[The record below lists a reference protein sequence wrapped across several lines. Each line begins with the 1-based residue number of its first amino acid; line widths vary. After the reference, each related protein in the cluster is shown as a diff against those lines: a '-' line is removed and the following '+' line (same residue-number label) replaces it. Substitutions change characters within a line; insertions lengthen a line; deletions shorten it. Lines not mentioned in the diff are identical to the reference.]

1 MISFYS
7 LKSKITATF
16 MVSILLLLILSYI
29 SFELQI
35 ENRKADI
42 VKQERDIVRYI
53 YQYFFQTK
61 NMDISFLQSQNIK
74 LITDKKNTIDIINL
88 FSQKEREMGYSTISY
103 QQRRFIFVR
112 INQFIF
118 IFENMN
124 KPKFPTSI
132 LIIFIGGLIFLLSL
146 YFMIINSLKP
156 LTTLKNK
163 IHTFSQGNL
172 DINCKSDKKDEI
184 AQVANEFHHAVQKIK
199 ELKHSRQLLLR
210 AIMHELKTP
219 IAKGKLV
226 TEMTINQK
234 YKEKLHNIFNRL
246 NLLIDEFAKI
256 EMITS
261 KNFNTNLKD
270 YKMTD
275 IIDASID
282 MLMLDNPHNH
292 IKIEIKKDYIIQADF
307 QLLPLAIKNL
317 LDNAIKY
324 NSTKSITIVINNA
337 IEITNIGSQ
346 LDEPLQNY
354 YTPFRTKSHGL
365 GLGLYIVKNILDIH
379 KLQLIYSYKTPLNK
393 FMIIAKS

>member
-1 MISFYS
+1 
-7 LKSKITATF
+7 

-29 SFELQI
+29 SFELQV
-35 ENRKADI
+35 ENRKTDI
-42 VKQERDIVRYI
+42 ITQERDIVRYI

-74 LITDKKNTIDIINL
+74 LITDKKSTIDIINL

-103 QQRRFIFVR
+103 QQRRFIFVK
-112 INQFIF
+112 INQFVF

-124 KPKFPTSI
+124 KPKFPISI
-132 LIIFIGGLIFLLSL
+132 IIIFISGLIFLLSL

-226 TEMTINQK
+226 TEMTTNQK
-234 YKEKLHNIFNRL
+234 HKDRLNSIFNRL

-261 KNFNTNLKD
+261 KNFDTNLKD

-282 MLMLDNPHNH
+282 MLMLEYPHNH
-292 IKIEIKKDYIIQADF
+292 IKINISNDYIIKADF
-307 QLLPLAIKNL
+307 ELLPLAIKNL

-324 NSTKSITIVINNA
+324 SSTKSITLLIDNK
-337 IEITNIGSQ
+337 IEIENVGLA
-346 LDEPLQNY
+346 LDEPLENY

-379 KLQLIYSYKTPLNK
+379 KLKLEYNYQKETNK
-393 FMIIAKS
+393 FIIITKS

>member
-1 MISFYS
+1 MITFYS
-7 LKSKITATF
+7 IRSKITIIF
-16 MVSILLLLILSYI
+16 IISVLLLVAVAYNMFNTYI
-29 SFELQI
+29 HSQ
-35 ENRKADI
+35 K
-42 VKQERDIVRYI
+42 RYI
-53 YQYFFQTK
+53 VIQEMASIRYLFEYYFKTHK
-61 NMDISFLQSQNIK
+61 LDLVFLKSQNFR
-74 LITDKKNTIDIINL
+74 LIEDKDEKATTLNRLSKREKDRGYQVFKHQRKRIL
-88 FSQKEREMGYSTISY
+88 FLKYDNN
-103 QQRRFIFVR
+103 IFLL
-112 INQFIF
+112 
-118 IFENMN
+118 ENMN
-124 KPKFPTSI
+124 KIKPPNDI
-132 LIIFIGGLIFLLSL
+132 LFVFLTLLGLLLFL
-146 YFMIINSLKP
+146 YIMIINSLKP
-156 LTTLKNK
+156 LSKLKNQ
-163 IHTFSQGNL
+163 IYTFSQGNL
-172 DINCKSDKKDEI
+172 DIECRSNKKDEI